1 VERYPK
7 TEHGFEA
14 MALQGY
20 TSSYLIDTVLDLYHS
35 GSRLYNSNE
44 FNLAITQFCKIYQNY
59 PKSDYAPKS
68 LYSIGWISEKKLLIV
83 DSALYYY
90 SILIE
95 KYPESEY
102 AKDIKPSVDH
112 LLAVRSGKLPVE
124 PPKDTLKRN
133 TEIDKIQKNKD
144 LKLEDPAKG
153 PQFKEKKPEKRT
165 IEGQLNNW
173 MNMTPEKVIEN
184 FKENTQIE
192 TGIDFKSNIPLD
204 PAKLIEKEKTPDSTN
219 TEKKELP
226 ENKLEEPK

>member
-1 VERYPK
+1 
-7 TEHGFEA
+7 

-44 FNLAITQFCKIYQNY
+44 FNLAITQLCKIYQNY

-68 LYSIGWISEKKLLIV
+68 LYSIGWIFEKKLLIV